1 MRIVMRRAL
10 IGTVILLVV
19 VATAL
24 GYQNHS
30 KRRYV
35 RQEAVRLTGG
45 NPERGHQLVG
55 YYGCNA
61 CHTITDVAGPRGKVA
76 PPLDGI
82 AERGFLAGELPNT
95 SQNMQRWIREP
106 HSVEPKTAM
115 PDMGVT
121 EQDAKDITAFLYTLR

>member
-1 MRIVMRRAL
+1 MRKAL
-10 IGTVILLVV
+10 IGLVV
-19 VATAL
+19 LLIAVVAAL
-24 GYQNHS
+24 GFQNHS
-30 KRRYV
+30 KRHYV
-35 RQEAVRLTGG
+35 RQEAMRLTGG
-45 NPERGHQLVG
+45 NPSRGKELVG

-61 CHTITDVAGPRGKVA
+61 CHTITDVAGPRGKA
-76 PPLDGI
+76 GPPLDGV

>member
-1 MRIVMRRAL
+1 MRRAL
-10 IGTVILLVV
+10 IWICVG
-19 VATAL
+19 VAIVLSVLTF
-24 GYQNHS
+24 QNHS
-30 KRRYV
+30 VRRDTW
-35 RQEAVRLTGG
+35 REAVRLTGG

-82 AERGFLAGELPNT
+82 AERGFLAGECPNP
-95 SQNMQRWIREP
+95 SQKLRRGIREP

-121 EQDAKDITAFLYTLR
+121 EQDAK

>member
-1 MRIVMRRAL
+1 MRKAL
-10 IGTVILLVV
+10 VGVLVLLVV
-19 VATAL
+19 VISAL
-24 GYQNHS
+24 TFQKHS
-30 KRRYV
+30 TQRYARR
-35 RQEAVRLTGG
+35 EAVRLTGG
-45 NPERGHQLVG
+45 NPERGHRLVG

-61 CHTITDVAGPRGKVA
+61 CHTITDVAGPRGKA
-76 PPLDGI
+76 GPPLDGI

-95 SQNMQRWIREP
+95 SENMQRWIREP